1 MNTSLSDKIT
11 YRTARVAIIG
21 MGYVGLP
28 LALAFAKAGFVTVG
42 IEVNAD
48 RADALNAGHSY
59 IEDVSDAELMP
70 HVREGRLSATTDYD
84 IIRDCDAVFICVP
97 TPYTIQRTPDLS
109 YIVAATESIA
119 PRLKPQ
125 QLIVLQSTTYPGTT
139 TEVVQPI
146 LERVSGMKAGAD
158 DFYLAFSPE
167 RIDPGNKQWSAYNT
181 PKVVGGLTPNATA
194 VAAALLRQMGAPV
207 HEVSSPAAAEL
218 TKLLENTFRAVNIA
232 LVNEIAQLAER
243 MGIDFWEVI
252 DAAKTKPFGFMPFRP
267 GPGVGG
273 HCLGENEYIFVRNGS
288 GPHAVRVGDYVRT
301 LQQSPLVE
309 QEGLTLWNPPHL
321 EILSFDPY
329 RGETC
334 FRPVEFLS
342 RRAYAGAMVNVQ
354 TVDGRR
360 LTVTDGHPMMV
371 WNGEHPVTRR
381 ADQLQPGDELIVPLG
396 IPASA
401 VALPPLD
408 LIEGLKADDIERVR
422 VTPRQGRFETYRE
435 TLTPHLRKL
444 GVVARDV
451 YRSNAMPLSVYLEL
465 ERLHVAPFSR
475 ADLWLGTGR
484 GPSYS
489 RCPAVLEWDED
500 LARLIGYYLSEG
512 CITEDA
518 SLRVRFTFNAEE
530 CETLADLLRIL
541 GKLGLSY
548 STYKDKRWNT
558 QHIKVSSRPFARL
571 LRDGLQCGVNSYTM
585 HIPAALMTASESL
598 RMALL
603 TGLLRGDGDVYHVNR
618 EHHYHKDG
626 QDYQH
631 HINTCTVGYF
641 TASPDLFQQVIVL
654 LQGLGFVPTF
664 KRDKPQLRLYGE
676 EQLQRL
682 TPLFLDVK
690 RRRLEAYRQGRS
702 KPMTTSQSTRH
713 TGFAT
718 VKVRTVQVQPVVPE
732 SPPEAVYSVEVAG
745 THTFVTSYGVL
756 VHNCIPIDPYY
767 LMWKAREYDFWTRFI
782 ELAAETNEAMPYHV
796 VDLVTRGLSLEG
808 KALHGAQVLVLG
820 VAFKPDIGDS
830 RDTPAERVIELL
842 LGRGA
847 QVRYHDPFVPTFHVG
862 GNVFYQEP
870 LHLESVPLTNE
881 ALQAADV
888 VVIVTGHHSVDYAR
902 ILQQASLVVDS
913 CNATHGLV
921 GTARVVRLGA
931 PLVQSV

>member
-1 MNTSLSDKIT
+1 MNASLSDKIT
-11 YRTARVAIIG
+11 YRTATVAIVG

-28 LALAFAKAGFVTVG
+28 LALAFAKAGFTTIGVESNPERV
-42 IEVNAD
+42 EQ
-48 RADALNAGHSY
+48 LNACHSY
-59 IEDVSDAELMP
+59 IEDVTAEELLP
-70 HVREGRLSATTDYD
+70 HLREGRLRATADYA
-84 IIRDCDAVFICVP
+84 IVRDCDAVFICVP

-109 YIVAATESIA
+109 YIVSATEGIA
-119 PRLKPQ
+119 PYVHAG

-146 LERVSGMKAGAD
+146 VERVSGLSAAND

-181 PKVVGGLTPNATA
+181 PKVVGGLTPKATA

-252 DAAKTKPFGFMPFRP
+252 EAAKTKPFGFMPFRP

-273 HCLGENEYIFVRNGS
+273 HCLSEDEYIFVRNGT
-288 GPHAVRVGDYVRT
+288 GPHAVRVGDYVRD
-301 LQQSPLVE
+301 LPHPPLVA
-309 QEGLTLWNPPHL
+309 QDGVTLWNPPHL

-342 RRAYAGAMVNVQ
+342 RRVYDGAMVTVQ
-354 TVDGRR
+354 TADGRH

-371 WNGEHPVTRR
+371 WNGAHAITRR
-381 ADQLQPGDELIVPLG
+381 ADQLRPGDELIVPLG
-396 IPASA
+396 MPATEA
-401 VALPPLD
+401 ALSPLD
-408 LIEGLKADDIERVR
+408 LIDCLPAEDIARVR
-422 VTPRQGRFETYRE
+422 VTPIHGHFAEHRE

-444 GVVARDV
+444 RISAHDV
-451 YRSNAMPLSVYLEL
+451 YRDNALPLSAYLAL
-465 ERLHVAPFSR
+465 ERTGVAPFPR
-475 ADLWLGTGR
+475 ANLWLGTGR

-489 RCPAVLEWDED
+489 RCPAVLVWDED

-512 CITEDA
+512 CITEDT
-518 SLRVRFTFNAEE
+518 SLRVRFTFNVEE
-530 CETLADLLRIL
+530 RETLADLQRIL
-541 GKLGLSY
+541 EKLGLPY
-548 STYKDKRWNT
+548 STYKDKQWNS

-571 LRDGLQCGVNSYTM
+571 LRDGLHCGVNSYTM
-585 HIPAALMTASESL
+585 HIPAALMTAPESL
-598 RMALL
+598 RLALL
-603 TGLLRGDGDVYHVNR
+603 SGLLRGDGDVHHVDQ
-618 EHHYHKDG
+618 EHRYHKDG
-626 QDYQH
+626 KDYLH

-641 TASPDLFQQVIVL
+641 TSSPDLFQQVIVL

-664 KRDKPQLRLYGE
+664 KPDKPQLRLYGE

-682 TPLFLDVK
+682 TPLFLDAK
-690 RRRLEAYRQGRS
+690 RQRLEAYHQGRS
-702 KPMTTSQSTRH
+702 KPMANSQSMRH
-713 TGFAT
+713 AGFAT
-718 VKVRTVQVQPVVPE
+718 VKVRAV
-732 SPPEAVYSVEVAG
+732 SPTEPAENVYSVEVAD
-745 THTFVTSYGVL
+745 THTFVTSFGVL

-767 LMWKAREYDFWTRFI
+767 LLWKAREYDFYTRFI

-808 KALHGAQVLVLG
+808 KPLHGARALVLG

-847 QVRYHDPFVPTFHVG
+847 QVQYHDPFVPAFHVG
-862 GNVFYQEP
+862 GNVFYSHA
-870 LHLESVPLTNE
+870 LTLESTPLTDE
-881 ALQAADV
+881 VLQATDV
-888 VVIVTGHHSVDYAR
+888 VVIVTGHHNVDYSR
-902 ILQQASLVVDS
+902 VLQRASLVVDS
-913 CNATHGLV
+913 CNATQGFT

-931 PLVQSV
+931 PLTL